1 MKLTRQ
7 TIALSIVL
15 VSILYFALAYGIYA
29 GLTSRVLGAN
39 DFYSRWVGARALF
52 LRGENPYSDAVT
64 REIQTGMYGRL
75 AHPDEDQVAYA
86 YPIYTAF
93 TLAPLVNLPYAQA
106 QALWMAFLVFC
117 VVGGT
122 LALARLFEIPLR
134 PFILG
139 AIIFGAL
146 FFYPSVR
153 GIFNGQ
159 FALVSFFCLTLA
171 MLMIRADADVIAGI
185 LLALAT
191 VKPQPAIFLEPAI
204 ILWAIV
210 HRRWKIVAASI
221 AGIFALV
228 AVGLLFVPTWLFD
241 FVMAIQNYSQYLR
254 VGPPVQ
260 TLSEM
265 LFPQASSMLT
275 YASSLALVVWMTQ
288 KVVRNRQK
296 AWQDF
301 SPTLGLVA
309 LVTTLMAGRV
319 GTPDQILLLIVWL
332 GWFGEKLERQ
342 KIVWVVFA
350 ALTILI
356 LPWLVFFATLRGDS
370 EHVVVTLVLPFL
382 TLAAYFWREWA
393 NR

>member
-7 TIALSIVL
+7 SIVL
-15 VSILYFALAYGIYA
+15 LIVLISILYLALAYGIYA
-29 GLTSRVLGAN
+29 GLTARVLGAN

-52 LRGENPYSDAVT
+52 LRGENPYSEAVT
-64 REIQTGMYGRL
+64 REIQMGMYGRL
-75 AHPDEDQVAYA
+75 ARPDEDQVAYA
-86 YPIYTAF
+86 YPLYTAF

-106 QALWMAFLVFC
+106 QALWMAFLIFC
-117 VVGGT
+117 VSGGT
-122 LALARLFEIPLR
+122 FALARLFEIPLR

-139 AIIFGAL
+139 AIVFGVL

-159 FALVSFFCLTLA
+159 FALVSFFCLASA
-171 MLMIRADADVIAGI
+171 MLMIRADADVLAGI
-185 LLALAT
+185 LLAVAT
-191 VKPQPAIFLEPAI
+191 VKPQPAIFLVPAI
-204 ILWAIV
+204 VLWALV

-221 AGIFALV
+221 GGIFVLV
-228 AVGLLFVPTWLFD
+228 AVGWLLVPTWLCD
-241 FVMAIQNYSQYLR
+241 FVVALQNYSQYLR

-265 LFPQASSMLT
+265 LFPQASSIFT
-275 YASSLALVVWMTQ
+275 YAISLALVLWMTQ
-288 KVVRNRQK
+288 KIVRNRQK

-301 SPTLGLVA
+301 LPTLGLVA

-319 GTPDQILLLIVWL
+319 GTPDQIVLLIVWL
-332 GWFGEKLERQ
+332 GWFGEKLERK
-342 KIVWVVFA
+342 KIGWVVFA
-350 ALTILI
+350 TLTILI
-356 LPWLVFFATLRGDS
+356 LPWLVFFTTLRGDS

-382 TLAAYFWREWA
+382 TLAVYVWQEWA

>member
-1 MKLTRQ
+1 MKRTRQ
-7 TIALSIVL
+7 SIVL
-15 VSILYFALAYGIYA
+15 LLVLISILYLALAFGIYT

-52 LRGENPYSDAVT
+52 LRGENPYSDVVT
-64 REIQTGMYGRL
+64 REIQMGMYGRL
-75 AHPDEDQVAYA
+75 AQPDEDQVAFA

-106 QALWMAFLVFC
+106 QALWMALLIFC
-117 VVGGT
+117 VIGGT
-122 LALARLFEIPLR
+122 FALARLFEIPLH
-134 PFILG
+134 PLILG
-139 AIIFGAL
+139 AIVFGAL

-159 FALVSFFCLTLA
+159 FALFSFFCLASA
-171 MLMIRADADVIAGI
+171 MLMIHAEADVGAGI

-191 VKPQPAIFLEPAI
+191 VKPQPAIFLVPAI
-204 ILWAIV
+204 ILWAFI
-210 HRRWKIVAASI
+210 HRRWKIVATSLG
-221 AGIFALV
+221 GIFALV

-241 FVMAIQNYSQYLR
+241 FVVAIQNYSQYLR

-260 TLSEM
+260 TMCEM
-265 LFPQASSMLT
+265 LFPQMSSMLT
-275 YASSLALVVWMTQ
+275 YATSLLLGVWATW
-288 KVVRNRQK
+288 KIVRNRQK
-296 AWQDF
+296 SWQDF

-332 GWFGEKLERQ
+332 GWLSGKFRRREIG
-342 KIVWVVFA
+342 WVA
-350 ALTILI
+350 LATLTILI
-356 LPWLVFFATLRGDS
+356 LPWLVFFATLRGDN
-370 EHVVVTLVLPFL
+370 EHVIVTLVLPLL
-382 TLAAYFWREWA
+382 TLVVYFWQAWV